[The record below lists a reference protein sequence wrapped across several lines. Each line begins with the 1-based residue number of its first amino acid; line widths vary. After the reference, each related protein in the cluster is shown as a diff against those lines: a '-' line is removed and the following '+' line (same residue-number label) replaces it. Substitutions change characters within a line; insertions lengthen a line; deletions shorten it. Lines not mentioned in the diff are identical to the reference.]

1 MKKAKSVGSRK
12 SGLSNLSSVSTLYL
26 KQKTKVEE
34 ARVRLKYAKQEADLL
49 KERAALE
56 AKMNILDKE
65 RQFEECNQ
73 GLNALNECFDLEPSD
88 EEDEEEESN
97 DSDTTDNR
105 ETRVKQYVEEQ
116 NRIAGAY
123 SSQPNQQEPVLYDRT
138 NSIHS
143 NHAVPSHTESVP
155 TTTDQG
161 NMCEEFS
168 KFMVKKDMLLKRIHE
183 FDDRPEFFG
192 SWKNTFLNIVHEL
205 NLSPAEE
212 VDLLVQYLGPESKKA
227 ALSIQSA
234 NYSDSR
240 RAKERIWRRLNER
253 YARPELVKSSIKQ
266 KLMCFPKITV
276 KEVKKLYDLVDIVV
290 EIDSL
295 KNDEQYSSLFA
306 SYDSSAGVN
315 LIVNKLPYQL
325 QEKWTN
331 EASRYKEQHNLAF
344 PPFHFFASFLERMA
358 RVKNDPSFVYE
369 DTNFKPYKP
378 RSQTTSHSVFV
389 KKVDVPVIN
398 SSTES
403 KTSSLV
409 LCPLH
414 NTNHT
419 LNKCHQF
426 REKPLQER
434 LQFLRSKG
442 LCFKCCGQKGHLAK
456 DCRSTVVCSV
466 CRGTNH
472 PTALHENKLATS
484 DQDFD
489 KNNPARMKTEEVTSA
504 CTMLCGRA
512 GASKSCAK
520 TVLVKVYPR
529 GNPEKAISVY
539 AIIDEQSN
547 RSLARSAFFDS
558 FGIPGPETPY
568 TLSSCSGNTTEYG
581 RRCSNFIIESF
592 DSSYTIDLPTLIE
605 CDQIPNIRDEIPS
618 PKVAEAYSHLK
629 DIAEFI
635 PPVQESAEILL
646 LIGRDL
652 LPAHHVLEQRI
663 GPMHAPFAQ
672 RLRLGWVIIGN
683 ICLGTAHQQNTISVM
698 KTFTLKD
705 GRTTLLEPCHN
716 SIHVEENCVFSRTSE
731 DNLPGLSIDDKDF
744 LHLME
749 TEIYKAPDGSWTA
762 PLPFRRN
769 RQRLPNNKSQA
780 LRRAHSL
787 DVSLRKN
794 PEKMEHVIAFMR
806 KILENGHAEPAQH
819 LDSHAECWYLPLF
832 AVYHPKKPGS
842 VRCVFDS
849 SAKY

>member
-1 MKKAKSVGSRK
+1 M
-12 SGLSNLSSVSTLYL
+12 
-26 KQKTKVEE
+26 
-34 ARVRLKYAKQEADLL
+34 
-49 KERAALE
+49 
-56 AKMNILDKE
+56 
-65 RQFEECNQ
+65 
-73 GLNALNECFDLEPSD
+73 
-88 EEDEEEESN
+88 
-97 DSDTTDNR
+97 
-105 ETRVKQYVEEQ
+105 
-116 NRIAGAY
+116 
-123 SSQPNQQEPVLYDRT
+123 
-138 NSIHS
+138 
-143 NHAVPSHTESVP
+143 
-155 TTTDQG
+155 
-161 NMCEEFS
+161 
-168 KFMVKKDMLLKRIHE
+168 
-183 FDDRPEFFG
+183 
-192 SWKNTFLNIVHEL
+192 
-205 NLSPAEE
+205 
-212 VDLLVQYLGPESKKA
+212 
-227 ALSIQSA
+227 
-234 NYSDSR
+234 
-240 RAKERIWRRLNER
+240 
-253 YARPELVKSSIKQ
+253 
-266 KLMCFPKITV
+266 
-276 KEVKKLYDLVDIVV
+276 
-290 EIDSL
+290 
-295 KNDEQYSSLFA
+295 
-306 SYDSSAGVN
+306 
-315 LIVNKLPYQL
+315 
-325 QEKWTN
+325 
-331 EASRYKEQHNLAF
+331 
-344 PPFHFFASFLERMA
+344 
-358 RVKNDPSFVYE
+358 
-369 DTNFKPYKP
+369 
-378 RSQTTSHSVFV
+378 
-389 KKVDVPVIN
+389 
-398 SSTES
+398 
-403 KTSSLV
+403 
-409 LCPLH
+409 
-414 NTNHT
+414 
-419 LNKCHQF
+419 
-426 REKPLQER
+426 
-434 LQFLRSKG
+434 
-442 LCFKCCGQKGHLAK
+442 
-456 DCRSTVVCSV
+456 CSV

-472 PTALHENKLATS
+472 PTVLHENKLATS

-489 KNNPARMKTEEVTSA
+489 KNNPARMKTEVTLA

-529 GNPEKAISVY
+529 GNPGKAISVY

-547 RSLARSAFFDS
+547 RSLARSEFLDS

-652 LPAHHVLEQRI
+652 LPTHHVLEQRI

-749 TEIYKAPDGSWTA
+749 TEKYKAPDGSWTA

-806 KILENGHAEPAQH
+806 KYLKTDMLNQH
-819 LDSHAECWYLPLF
+819 NT
-832 AVYHPKKPGS
+832 
-842 VRCVFDS
+842 
-849 SAKY
+849 

>member
-1 MKKAKSVGSRK
+1 M
-12 SGLSNLSSVSTLYL
+12 
-26 KQKTKVEE
+26 
-34 ARVRLKYAKQEADLL
+34 
-49 KERAALE
+49 
-56 AKMNILDKE
+56 
-65 RQFEECNQ
+65 
-73 GLNALNECFDLEPSD
+73 
-88 EEDEEEESN
+88 
-97 DSDTTDNR
+97 
-105 ETRVKQYVEEQ
+105 
-116 NRIAGAY
+116 
-123 SSQPNQQEPVLYDRT
+123 
-138 NSIHS
+138 
-143 NHAVPSHTESVP
+143 
-155 TTTDQG
+155 
-161 NMCEEFS
+161 
-168 KFMVKKDMLLKRIHE
+168 
-183 FDDRPEFFG
+183 
-192 SWKNTFLNIVHEL
+192 
-205 NLSPAEE
+205 
-212 VDLLVQYLGPESKKA
+212 
-227 ALSIQSA
+227 
-234 NYSDSR
+234 
-240 RAKERIWRRLNER
+240 
-253 YARPELVKSSIKQ
+253 
-266 KLMCFPKITV
+266 
-276 KEVKKLYDLVDIVV
+276 
-290 EIDSL
+290 
-295 KNDEQYSSLFA
+295 
-306 SYDSSAGVN
+306 
-315 LIVNKLPYQL
+315 
-325 QEKWTN
+325 
-331 EASRYKEQHNLAF
+331 
-344 PPFHFFASFLERMA
+344 
-358 RVKNDPSFVYE
+358 
-369 DTNFKPYKP
+369 
-378 RSQTTSHSVFV
+378 
-389 KKVDVPVIN
+389 
-398 SSTES
+398 
-403 KTSSLV
+403 
-409 LCPLH
+409 
-414 NTNHT
+414 
-419 LNKCHQF
+419 
-426 REKPLQER
+426 
-434 LQFLRSKG
+434 
-442 LCFKCCGQKGHLAK
+442 
-456 DCRSTVVCSV
+456 CSV

-472 PTALHENKLATS
+472 PTTLHENKLATS

-489 KNNPARMKTEEVTSA
+489 KNNPARMKSEEVTSA

-618 PKVAEAYSHLK
+618 PKVAEVYSHLK
-629 DIAEFI
+629 NIAAFI

-842 VRCVFDS
+842 VRYVFDS
-849 SAKY
+849 SAKYEGISLNDVLLT